1 MRFQERFFPY
11 VCEGDSIACEIE
23 GFRITAR
30 IVRDDCPEAPDRR
43 QDGFWPSLYIND
55 PGFIGEADQG
65 SVQWTDPP
73 PNGNNVRERLARAQ
87 AEAEAIMAAWR
98 RDDWFYCGIV
108 LAIECETVELE
119 THAASLCR
127 AQHKPIYVASMVMRS
142 CCAAALILRSSDETP
157 LNIIAKLLPHS
168 AEGDRSCVQHFH
180 GGLKSR
186 PCPGQNTS
194 TRFSTISP
202 NGFEARV
209 LPTGQSGR

>member
-1 MRFQERFFPY
+1 MTFTQRFQTF
-11 VCEGDSIACEIE
+11 VWEGDSISCEVAGIE
-23 GFRITAR
+23 ITAR
-30 IVRDDCPEAPDRR
+30 IVRDDCPDAPDER
-43 QDGFWPSLYIND
+43 QDGFWPSLYKD
-55 PGFIGEADQG
+55 APGFIGPG
-65 SVQWTDPP
+65 
-73 PNGNNVRERLARAQ
+73 PNHRQRFAEAQ
-87 AEAEAIMAAWR
+87 AKAEAVMEAWR
-98 RDDWFYCGIV
+98 KDEWFYCGIV
-108 LAIECETVELE
+108 LSVTLE
-119 THAASLCR
+119 GVTLDADAASLCR
-127 AQHKPIYVASMVMRS
+127 AQHKLIYVASIVMWS

-180 GGLKSR
+180 DGLKSR